1 MVDDGETV
9 SATLRRE
16 FQEEAGNLTD
26 PDQQKRFQELM
37 DVSSLSNEIYA
48 MVGDSRSQRLFP
60 KLCVC
65 TCSVV
70 FLHNWFAAAAL

>member
-1 MVDDGETV
+1 MLAAGHWAIPGGMVDDGETV

-37 DVSSLSNEIYA
+37 DVS
-48 MVGDSRSQRLFP
+48 
-60 KLCVC
+60 
-65 TCSVV
+65 T
-70 FLHNWFAAAAL
+70 